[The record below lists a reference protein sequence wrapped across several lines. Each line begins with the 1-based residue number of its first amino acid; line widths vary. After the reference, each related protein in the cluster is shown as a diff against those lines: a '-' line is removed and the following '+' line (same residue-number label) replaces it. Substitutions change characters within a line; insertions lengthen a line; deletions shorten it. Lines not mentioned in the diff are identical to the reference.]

1 MIDIEGEVFARV
13 AQKVRDQYPKIF
25 ITGEYVKT
33 PPSFPCVSLVEQNN
47 QTYKQSQTTDSQEN
61 HVVLLYELD
70 VYSNLT
76 RGKKSQCKAIASIV
90 DEELLKLGFSRTM
103 LNPIPNMEDATIYRM
118 KGRYTAIVSKNHVI
132 YRR

>member
-25 ITGEYVKT
+25 ITGEY
-33 PPSFPCVSLVEQNN
+33 
-47 QTYKQSQTTDSQEN
+47 
-61 HVVLLYELD
+61 
-70 VYSNLT
+70 
-76 RGKKSQCKAIASIV
+76 AIASIV